1 MISDNTKIEAAPF
14 WKMGV
19 SMIANGN
26 LATEE
31 RMLEVLAQRDIRRAV
46 GLMAFDM
53 ESDQDA
59 IDEAW
64 AALVGKV
71 AFDYDFKLDSSDSL
85 LQICKRMVIDETI
98 DGQA

>member
-1 MISDNTKIEAAPF
+1 MRNNDSRIGVAPF
-14 WKMGV
+14 WEMSVGV
-19 SMIANGN
+19 
-26 LATEE
+26 LAGGDTDVAE
-31 RMLEVLAQRDIRRAV
+31 RMLDVLGQADVRRAV

-53 ESDQDA
+53 ESDKDA

-71 AFDYDFKLDSSDSL
+71 AFDNDIRLDSSDSL
-85 LQICKRMVIDETI
+85 LQICKQIVIDETI